1 MVFIFLF
8 DYGERLGSIKQ
19 NHNLK
24 VELFH
29 GTETFS
35 EEIVDITY
43 PVCSSFTIYLLNRG
57 EFDYIEEVV
66 NQSFPYD

>member
-1 MVFIFLF
+1 MVFIFSF

-19 NHNLK
+19 NHHVQ
-24 VELFH
+24 VEIFN

-35 EEIVDITY
+35 EGAVDITY
-43 PVCSSFTIYLLNRG
+43 TVCSFTIYLVTRG
-57 EFDYIEEVV
+57 ELDSIGEVV